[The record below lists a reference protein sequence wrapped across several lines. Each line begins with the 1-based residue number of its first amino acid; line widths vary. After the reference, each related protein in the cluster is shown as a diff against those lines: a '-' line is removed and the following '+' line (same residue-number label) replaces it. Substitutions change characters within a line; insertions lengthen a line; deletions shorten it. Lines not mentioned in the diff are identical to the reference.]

1 MGNQLVSSVKTV
13 IRPIDY
19 YLNEVPDFKYKCS
32 LGQTQFLKVAL
43 CSHNEGDTV
52 VKVLS
57 HEDPSILLEQYKK
70 DLLNLAKLT
79 AKNVSIASFRIVEI
93 RTNFAY
99 MARQFVRYS
108 LYDRLSTRP
117 FMTDIEKAW
126 IVYQILR
133 CLQWCHNYNIYHGD
147 LKLENIL
154 VTSNLWVI
162 VSDFASYKPIRLPE
176 DNPTFF
182 NYFFDTSRRRC
193 CNIAPERFI
202 SSSSNQSNNSNQA
215 DTSMATSY
223 IQQQNTNIFNLFLQE
238 GQLTPKMDMFSLGC
252 ILAEIYSDNY
262 LFDLGAILNY
272 KDKRVLDSHTEESL
286 ERIQNESM
294 RNVVRNLI
302 NLDPQQRFSCEQVL
316 AQLQN
321 GFFPSYFDELYS
333 LMENLIRLPPD
344 AKVLYLRQYIDY
356 YLNVINNE
364 NAKATLILLMALTSS
379 IRSLKH
385 IFCKIEAQRLI
396 CRMAMSSS
404 ILSPFIIDRL
414 IPYLVNGLTD
424 CDHRVRGESIDS
436 ITLLLEYVTRLPSSD
451 NNLFTDYLMEK
462 FQKCIGNEKNTFV
475 RICMARNIGRL
486 SKIALDFLNQ
496 YCDHNYDEELNLLH
510 KYFQNLVSILITDP
524 NNCVRRVLLLTP
536 QNCSQLCTFFGRQK
550 TNDVILSHII
560 TFLND
565 KCSAILHPLLQHGLC
580 DAEEIIVAKTITS
593 IAYLVEQ
600 GLIAKNVIIEL
611 LREIMPL
618 IYHPNRWITNAIIHF
633 LRNLQSHLLTV
644 DLNTKVLPILS
655 SFFKLNVKCFTV
667 QLFHRRSV
675 EQPIP
680 RPIYEAV
687 LMAKDQ
693 EVLISFF
700 NLLEKKLS
708 YPDYDIS
715 LLKHNIIYKRLL
727 ADNITPVIEQQLFAL
742 RDLLIKIYRN
752 KRNYQPMVRDCETLS
767 NFIYLK
773 HYHMMRTREVQLF
786 QSNQFYHQT
795 GNDDQASSANQ
806 EWLHMFGPNNHL
818 DGTPHH
824 QQQQQQAQHTTNEP
838 RLKPHEMKDVEPLLY
853 ECPPYLRDVE
863 MLEQHKKNNFI
874 PFASVMNKYQSP
886 MIRPMGYLVAHLY
899 EHKSSVNRMTAI
911 SKTNMFVTCSDD
923 GSIRLWDLC
932 DDPSRYVISRS
943 RFQFRLEFQNGSPV
957 NFKGMVNCGQFI
969 IAYSNDCQL
978 HAFEMGQSQFELT
991 CAFKI
996 GSIRASVPY
1005 LITSICALSETM
1017 FAVSLS
1023 DSWIYVY
1030 DTRYFYTPF
1039 FNVPVMKMSVPPSHR
1054 VITAIDGDPLAL
1066 YAATALGFIC
1076 GLDLRFQL
1084 KIFNVIYNSAEP
1096 TRIAQ
1101 LKHTPSGLY
1110 TSVFG
1115 NYDVTHWD
1123 LNLLSKNRILT
1134 ASNSAK
1140 TSEQSSSSSSS
1151 SSSGAVVNAILP
1163 LVTQTTTQA
1172 IIAAGSDMK
1181 IRYWDLM
1188 NPEQSYIIS
1197 DPIYKAC
1204 NYCYLNKSSPT
1215 TLTKHQQQQKQKP
1228 FSHPPS
1234 ICSIDSNYYGPSSTS
1249 QTGSSSGSASTF
1261 NILPSSSSSRKPD
1274 NVSSTVSSSP
1284 STTTTLAKTSS
1295 TLSSSEAIVNNN
1307 SGGSNSNN
1315 LLPLTT
1321 YQQILQDDGVFRV
1334 MEMETSSMMNKLYQE
1349 QHHCPMD
1356 QQLMSFAHQDSITD
1370 LININQ
1376 YLVSCGRNGAVK
1388 VWR

>member
-43 CSHNEGDTV
+43 CAHNEGDTV

-70 DLLNLAKLT
+70 DLLNLAKL
-79 AKNVSIASFRIVEI
+79 ASKNVSIASFRIVEI

-126 IVYQILR
+126 IVYQIFR
-133 CLQWCHNYNIYHGD
+133 CMQWCHDFNIYHGD

-162 VSDFASYKPIRLPE
+162 ISDFASYKPIRLPE

-202 SSSSNQSNNSNQA
+202 SSSSNHQNNNNNNNQT
-215 DTSMATSY
+215 DSMGTSY

-252 ILAEIYSDNY
+252 ILAEIYSDNN
-262 LFDLGAILNY
+262 LFDLSAILNY
-272 KDKRVLDSHTEESL
+272 KDKRVADSHVEESL
-286 ERIQNESM
+286 ERIQNETM

-302 NLDPQQRFSCEQVL
+302 NIDPQQRYSCEQVL
-316 AQLQN
+316 MELEN
-321 GFFPSYFDELYS
+321 GFFPTYFNELYS
-333 LMENLIRLPPD
+333 LMDNLIRLPPD
-344 AKVLYLRQYIDY
+344 AKVLYLLQDIDY
-356 YLNVINNE
+356 YLNLINQE
-364 NAKATLILLMALTSS
+364 NAKGTLILLMALTSS

-385 IFCKIEAQRLI
+385 IFCKIEAQRLV
-396 CRMAMSSS
+396 CRMAMSSP

-414 IPYLVNGLTD
+414 IPYLVHGLTD
-424 CDHRVRGESIDS
+424 SDHRVRGESIDS
-436 ITLLLEYVTRLPSSD
+436 ITQLLEYVVRLPSSD

-462 FQKCIGNEKNTFV
+462 FQKCIANEKNTFV

-565 KCSAILHPLLQHGLC
+565 KNDFKLRISFFDNIVIIASYLGVQCSAILHPLLQHGLC
-580 DAEEIIVAKTITS
+580 DVEEIIIAKTITS

-633 LRNLQSHLLTV
+633 LGNLQSHLPMV
-644 DLNTKVLPILS
+644 DLNTKVLPILTA
-655 SFFKLNVKCFTV
+655 FFKLNVKCFTV

-680 RPIYEAV
+680 RPIYEAI

-693 EVLISFF
+693 EVMISFF

-715 LLKHNIIYKRLL
+715 LLKHNTIYKRLL
-727 ADNITPVIEQQLFAL
+727 ADNMTPIIEQQLFAL
-742 RDLLIKIYRN
+742 RDLFIKIYRN
-752 KRNYQPMVRDCETLS
+752 KRNYQAMIRDSETLTNFIHRKHYDMVRV
-767 NFIYLK
+767 
-773 HYHMMRTREVQLF
+773 HEVQLC
-786 QSNQFYHQT
+786 QSNQFYDQT
-795 GNDDQASSANQ
+795 SNGDGDETASSANQ
-806 EWLHMFGPNNHL
+806 EWLHMFGPNNNNNNVHKMDL
-818 DGTPHH
+818 MMSPSH
-824 QQQQQQAQHTTNEP
+824 QQQYATIYTNRKNES
-838 RLKPHEMKDVEPLLY
+838 RLRPHEIKDFELLFY
-853 ECPPYLRDVE
+853 ECPPYIRDIQL
-863 MLEQHKKNNFI
+863 LEQHKKNNFI
-874 PFASVMNKYQSP
+874 PFTPVMAKYTSP

-899 EHKSSVNRMTAI
+899 EHKSSVNQMTAI

-957 NFKGMVNCGQFI
+957 NFKGIVNCGPFI

-978 HAFEMGQSQFELT
+978 HVFEISESQLELT
-991 CAFKI
+991 CAFKV
-996 GSIRASVPY
+996 GSLRASVPF
-1005 LITSICALSETM
+1005 LITSICTLSETM
-1017 FAVSLS
+1017 FALSLS

-1066 YAATALGFIC
+1066 FAATALGFIC

-1084 KIFNVIYNSAEP
+1084 KIFNVVYNSREP

-1101 LKHTPSGLY
+1101 LKHTPIGLF

-1134 ASNSAK
+1134 ASNSMK
-1140 TSEQSSSSSSS
+1140 TSEQSL

-1163 LVTQTTTQA
+1163 LMTQTSTQA

-1204 NYCYLNKSSPT
+1204 NYCYINKSLP
-1215 TLTKHQQQQKQKP
+1215 TLTKQQQQQ
-1228 FSHPPS
+1228 H
-1234 ICSIDSNYYGPSSTS
+1234 
-1249 QTGSSSGSASTF
+1249 
-1261 NILPSSSSSRKPD
+1261 
-1274 NVSSTVSSSP
+1274 SP
-1284 STTTTLAKTSS
+1284 
-1295 TLSSSEAIVNNN
+1295 
-1307 SGGSNSNN
+1307 
-1315 LLPLTT
+1315 
-1321 YQQILQDDGVFRV
+1321 QIIQEDGIFRV
-1334 MEMETSSMMNKLYQE
+1334 IEMETSTMNKYYQE

-1370 LININQ
+1370 LINVNQ